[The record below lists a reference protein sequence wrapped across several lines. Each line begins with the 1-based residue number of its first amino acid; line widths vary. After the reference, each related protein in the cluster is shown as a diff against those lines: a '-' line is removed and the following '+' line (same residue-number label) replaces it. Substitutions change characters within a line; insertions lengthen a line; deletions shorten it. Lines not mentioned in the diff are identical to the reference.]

1 MKILLVEDEKNIKYS
16 KELFRKR
23 KFEVSQAFDGMTALD
38 KFNSENFNLI
48 ILDLMIPIIRGEEV
62 MNIIRESS
70 NIPIIILTSKTE
82 EEDKISNFEIGCDD
96 YITKPFSPK
105 ELILRVKALLRRSTL
120 KSNINLNTLTFKNG
134 SLVFN
139 LDSKIVKLNNKNI
152 NLTLA
157 EYNILLTLFKN
168 TNKVFTREEL
178 INLVFDEDFDSFDR
192 AIDTH
197 IKNIRSKLNDNPK
210 SPKFIKTVYGLGYKA
225 VD

>member
-1 MKILLVEDEKNIKYS
+1 MKILLVEDEKKISNIVKSYLE
-16 KELFRKR
+16 KE

-134 SLVFN
+134 SLV
-139 LDSKIVKLNNKNI
+139 L
-152 NLTLA
+152 
-157 EYNILLTLFKN
+157 ILILK
-168 TNKVFTREEL
+168 
-178 INLVFDEDFDSFDR
+178 
-192 AIDTH
+192 
-197 IKNIRSKLNDNPK
+197 
-210 SPKFIKTVYGLGYKA
+210 
-225 VD
+225 

>member
-16 KELFRKR
+16 KELFRKE

-134 SLVFN
+134 SLV
-139 LDSKIVKLNNKNI
+139 L
-152 NLTLA
+152 
-157 EYNILLTLFKN
+157 ILILK
-168 TNKVFTREEL
+168 
-178 INLVFDEDFDSFDR
+178 
-192 AIDTH
+192 
-197 IKNIRSKLNDNPK
+197 
-210 SPKFIKTVYGLGYKA
+210 
-225 VD
+225 

>member
-16 KELFRKR
+16 KELFRKE

-210 SPKFIKTVYGLGYKA
+210 VLSL
-225 VD
+225 

>member
-1 MKILLVEDEKNIKYS
+1 MKILLVEDEKKISNIVKSYLE
-16 KELFRKR
+16 KE

-210 SPKFIKTVYGLGYKA
+210 VLSL
-225 VD
+225 

>member
-1 MKILLVEDEKNIKYS
+1 MWKTKKISNIVKSYLEK
-16 KELFRKR
+16 E

-210 SPKFIKTVYGLGYKA
+210 VLSL
-225 VD
+225 